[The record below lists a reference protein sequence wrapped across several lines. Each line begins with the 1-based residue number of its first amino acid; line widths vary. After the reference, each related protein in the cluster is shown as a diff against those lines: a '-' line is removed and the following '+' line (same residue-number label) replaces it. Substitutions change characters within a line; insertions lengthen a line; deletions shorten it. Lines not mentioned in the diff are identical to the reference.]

1 MTNVLHTDGIER
13 GVVLGNKVL
22 VVEVFAKNGF
32 RVLTSVT
39 GEEKATEVN
48 ADRIDQDEEGADS
61 GHQSM
66 TTNKRKI

>member
-39 GEEKATEVN
+39 GEEKAAEVN
-48 ADRIDQDEEGADS
+48 ADWIDQDEECGDS